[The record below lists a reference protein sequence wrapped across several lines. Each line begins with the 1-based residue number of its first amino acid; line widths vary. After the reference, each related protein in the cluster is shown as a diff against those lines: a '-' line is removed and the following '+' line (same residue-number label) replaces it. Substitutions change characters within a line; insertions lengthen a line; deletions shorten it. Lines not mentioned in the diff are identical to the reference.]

1 MRLGVDFG
9 TTRIVVASVDRGNYP
24 VVTFD
29 SPENGSSACGPTDGF
44 PSLVAARGGQALFGF
59 DAWRAQQ
66 DPDATVVR
74 SIKRF
79 LMDAGP
85 ETQVSLGGVSFRM
98 LDLLCGLTA
107 ALRTALTAASSLSL
121 KPGEP
126 LEIMLGVPAI
136 ANGNQRF
143 LTVEAFR
150 QSGFDVI
157 GLLNEP
163 SAASIEYGHAS
174 RAKLSSAR
182 DTIVVYDLGGGT
194 FDASLVEMDAQR
206 HEVLASE
213 GIPTLGGDDFDE
225 ILAELA
231 LEAAETGHSALEDLT
246 QAEVFRLH
254 EECRQKKEAL
264 HPNTRRLTIDLDAVR
279 EGWPSVQVP
288 VAGFYDRCQSM
299 IEETVHAVEDLMR
312 GRESSVEGVYVT
324 GGSSELPLVSRALRE
339 RYGRRVKRS
348 AYPRSATAI
357 GLAIQADT
365 QAGYQLREK
374 FTRNFGVWREAEG
387 GRTMVF
393 DPLFLKGT
401 PLPAPGEPPLR
412 VTRTYYPAHN
422 IGHFR
427 YLECSHTTGD
437 GRPSGEVMLWDQI
450 QFPFDESL
458 RDVAELDASPVHR
471 LEWAPPREIR
481 EEYSCDASGAVFVQI
496 SNVTAGYSRAFRLG
510 RWATQRAPLIPG
522 RKRSAAR
529 AARQS

>member
-29 SPENGSSACGPTDGF
+29 SPECGTADGF

-59 DAWRAQQ
+59 DAWRAQE
-66 DPDATVVR
+66 DPEATVVR

-79 LMDAGP
+79 LTDVGP
-85 ETQVSLGGVSFRM
+85 ETQVNLGGASFRM

-107 ALRTALTAASSLSL
+107 ALRTALTTASSLVL

-126 LEIMLGVPAI
+126 LEIMLGVPAM

-174 RAKLSSAR
+174 RVKLSLAR
-182 DTIVVYDLGGGT
+182 DTIIVYDLGGGT

-231 LEAAETGHSALEDLT
+231 LDAAETGREVRDNLT
-246 QAEVFRLH
+246 QAGLFRLH
-254 EECRQKKEAL
+254 EECRLKKEAL
-264 HPNTRRLTIDLDAVR
+264 HPNTRRLTIDLDAIR

-288 VAGFYDRCQSM
+288 VSAFYERCQPM
-299 IEETVHAVEDLMR
+299 IEETVHAVEDLLR
-312 GRESSVEGVYVT
+312 NRESSVEAVYVT
-324 GGSSELPLVSRALRE
+324 GGSSELPLVARALRE

-365 QAGYQLREK
+365 QAGYQLRET

-401 PLPAPGEPPLR
+401 PLPAPGGPPLQ

-437 GRPSGEVMLWDQI
+437 GRPSGEVMVWDQI
-450 QFPFDESL
+450 LFPFDESL
-458 RDVAELDASPVHR
+458 SGVDDLSASPVHR

-481 EEYSCDASGAVFVQI
+481 EEYSCDSSGAVLVRI
-496 SNVTAGYSRAFRLG
+496 SNITSGYHRDFRLG
-510 RWATQRAPLIPG
+510 RWAVQQTPLTPG
-522 RKRSAAR
+522 RKRPAR
-529 AARQS
+529 KAARQS

>member
-9 TTRIVVASVDRGNYP
+9 TTRIVVAVVDRGNYP

-29 SPENGSSACGPTDGF
+29 SPEGEPWDGF
-44 PSLVAARGGQALFGF
+44 PSLVAARGGEALYGF
-59 DAWRAQQ
+59 DAWRAQEE
-66 DPDATVVR
+66 PGTTVVR

-85 ETQVSLGGVSFRM
+85 ETQVSVGEAQFRM

-107 ALRTALTAASSLSL
+107 ALRKALSEASSLSV
-121 KPGEP
+121 KVDER
-126 LEIMLGVPAI
+126 LEIMLGVPAN

-150 QSGFDVI
+150 QSGFEVI

-163 SAASIEYGHAS
+163 SAASIEYGQAS
-174 RAKLSSAR
+174 RAKAAATR
-182 DTIVVYDLGGGT
+182 DSMIVYDLGGGT

-231 LEAAETGHSALEDLT
+231 LEAAGLDGEARENLT
-246 QAEVFRLH
+246 QAEVFHLH

-264 HPNTRRLTIDLDAVR
+264 HPNTKRVTIDLDCVR

-288 VAGFYDRCQSM
+288 VADFYDRCQAM
-299 IEETVHAVEDLMR
+299 IDETVHAVEDLLR

-324 GGSSELPLVSRALRE
+324 GGSSELPMVARALKE
-339 RYGRRVKRS
+339 KFGRRVKRT

-401 PLPAPGEPPLR
+401 PLPAAGEAPLQ

-422 IGHFR
+422 VGHFR
-427 YLECSHTTGD
+427 YLECSHTSED
-437 GRPSGEVMLWDQI
+437 GRPSGEVMVWDQI
-450 QFPFDESL
+450 LFPFDESL
-458 RDVAELDASPVHR
+458 REVADLSGTGVMRLD
-471 LEWAPPREIR
+471 WAPPREIR
-481 EEYSCDASGAVFVQI
+481 EEYSCDASGTVSVRI
-496 SNVTAGYSRAFRLG
+496 SNVTADYSRDFRLG
-510 RWATQRAPLIPG
+510 RWAVQQAPLVPG
-522 RKRSAAR
+522 RKRRATKAAR
-529 AARQS
+529 

>member
-9 TTRIVVASVDRGNYP
+9 TTRIVVAAVDRGNYP

-29 SPENGSSACGPTDGF
+29 SPDGEAWEGF
-44 PSLVAARGGQALFGF
+44 PALVAAREGDALYGFEAWQAQEEA
-59 DAWRAQQ
+59 DT
-66 DPDATVVR
+66 TVVR

-79 LMDAGP
+79 LADAGT
-85 ETQVSLGGVSFRM
+85 ETQVSIGWGTFRM
-98 LDLLCGLTA
+98 LDLLCGLTDALRA
-107 ALRTALTAASSLSL
+107 ALIEASSLSL
-121 KPGEP
+121 KAGEP
-126 LEIMLGVPAI
+126 LEIMLGVPAN

-150 QSGFDVI
+150 RSGFEVI

-163 SAASIEYGHAS
+163 SSASIEYGQAI
-174 RAKLSSAR
+174 RAKSGATR
-182 DTIVVYDLGGGT
+182 DSIIVYDLGGGT

-213 GIPTLGGDDFDE
+213 GIPTLGGDDFDD
-225 ILAELA
+225 ILAEMA
-231 LEAAETGHSALEDLT
+231 LDTAELDDAAREGLT

-254 EECRQKKEAL
+254 EECRLKKEGL
-264 HPNTRRLTIDLDAVR
+264 HPNTKRLTIDLDSVR

-288 VAGFYDRCQSM
+288 VADFYGRCQSM
-299 IEETVHAVEDLMR
+299 IDETVHAVADLLH
-312 GRESSVEGVYVT
+312 GREATVEGIYLT
-324 GGSSELPLVSRALRE
+324 GGSSELPMVSRALKDKF
-339 RYGRRVKRS
+339 GRRVKRS

-357 GLAIQADT
+357 GLAIQADS

-427 YLECSHTTGD
+427 YLECSHTGED
-437 GRPSGEVMLWDQI
+437 GRPAGEVMVWDQI
-450 QFPFDESL
+450 LFPFDETM
-458 RDVAELDASPVHR
+458 RDAADLTASPVMR
-471 LEWAPPREIR
+471 LEWAPPREVR
-481 EEYSCDASGAVFVQI
+481 EEYSCDASGAVSVRI
-496 SNVTAGYSRAFRLG
+496 SNVTSDYERDYRLG
-510 RWATQRAPLIPG
+510 RWSVQQAPLVPA
-522 RKRSAAR
+522 RKRR
-529 AARQS
+529 ATKGERAT